1 MGLLFI
7 VALVFAWPTFGLS
20 LVAWFVLMWLNAKQ
34 KVAGINRREEMKT
47 VIEPL
52 FRGQFAE
59 FFLALDVPTMF
70 EEFTA
75 EEARQCGRHI
85 MNYIAHNPG
94 EAALFMK
101 GLEKHRAKTG
111 GNALDPIAAA
121 HAEASG
127 NFKGE
132 VHLTAYRA
140 ITAITTNNA
149 SVGSFRKAHLAA
161 VAMHADALERLELL
175 RAR

>member
-1 MGLLFI
+1 MGWLFI
-7 VALVFAWPTFGLS
+7 LALIFAIPTFGLS
-20 LVAWFVLMWLNAKQ
+20 LVAWFILAWLNAKQ

-52 FRGQFAE
+52 FGGQFAE

-70 EEFTA
+70 EEFTP

-85 MNYIAHNPG
+85 MNYLAHNPS
-94 EAALFMK
+94 ETALFMK
-101 GLEKHRAKTG
+101 GLEKHRARTG
-111 GNALDPIAAA
+111 DVALDPVGAARDEHRRNA
-121 HAEASG
+121 KAEI
-127 NFKGE
+127 
-132 VHLTAYRA
+132 HLTSYRA

-161 VAMHADALERLELL
+161 VAMNVNALESLELI
-175 RAR
+175 RAS